1 MTPVTNRRSE
11 AQKVY
16 FSSFYKGKKKLSKKQ
31 FLQKTETVFFALFSA
46 LQCNKMCKIKVNK
59 INKKRTG
66 KVY

>member
-1 MTPVTNRRSE
+1 M
-11 AQKVY
+11 Y

-46 LQCNKMCKIKVNK
+46 LQCNKMCKIKVK
-59 INKKRTG
+59 QKLNKKRTE